1 MTLTPVSRKKASITT
16 TTNPRPKSIKRSAE
30 PTRSAKRKRALTTKT
45 NKPRA
50 FGKLLTTLKATAL
63 SQKGMRFLRT
73 LASLM
78 VMLGLGLFIYHW
90 LLNPSNLTIK
100 QVDIQG
106 QFHYIN
112 PEELDTQ
119 IKPYTETNLF
129 LLDGAG
135 LEQFLEQQPWI
146 RAASLRKIWPQRLE
160 ILLEEQVPV
169 AFWGK
174 NQLLNQYGEIF
185 TGSLPEKQG
194 IFPYLYSPSEK
205 GRELGER
212 YVELTRLLSNLSLEI
227 SELTEDAAG
236 SWVIRF
242 KNGPEVVIGR
252 KDYEKRLSRL
262 KVGYVQALKD
272 KFSQI
277 RRIDLRYTNG
287 FAVEWKQI
295 PTSFLEPDISKK
307 IGS

>member
-1 MTLTPVSRKKASITT
+1 MTKAPLSRKKAPITT
-16 TTNPRPKSIKRSAE
+16 KTNLRPNTTLKRSAE
-30 PTRSAKRKRALTTKT
+30 HAKAAQRRRLAVPNKSSVWLSRLTKW
-45 NKPRA
+45 NIED
-50 FGKLLTTLKATAL
+50 LTPH
-63 SQKGMRFLRT
+63 SLRWLT
-73 LASLM
+73 IVASLM
-78 VMLGLGLFIYHW
+78 VLVGLLSSIYTW
-90 LLNPSNLTIK
+90 LTKTTNLPI
-100 QVDIQG
+100 QSVEIQG
-106 QFHYIN
+106 QFHYLN
-112 PEELDTQ
+112 PEELKTQ
-119 IKPYTETNLF
+119 MKPYTDTNLF
-129 LLDGAG
+129 LLDEVG
-135 LEQFLEQQPWI
+135 LEGFLEQQAWV
-146 RAASLRKIWPQRLE
+146 RAASLRKIWPNRLE
-160 ILLEEQVPV
+160 ILLEEQVPI

-174 NQLLNQYGEIF
+174 DKLLNQYGEIF
-185 TGSLPEKQG
+185 TSSLPEKQG

-227 SELTEDAAG
+227 AELTEDAAG

-242 KNGPEVVIGR
+242 KDGPEVIIGR

-262 KVGYVQALKD
+262 KVGYIQALKE

-295 PTSFLEPDISKK
+295 PTSFLESDISKK

>member
-1 MTLTPVSRKKASITT
+1 MTRAPISRKKAPIITK
-16 TTNPRPKSIKRSAE
+16 TNPRPTTLKRSAE
-30 PTRSAKRKRALTTKT
+30 HAKAAQRRRTTAVKKNSLWSHLPKWRVEDLSPAAL
-45 NKPRA
+45 R
-50 FGKLLTTLKATAL
+50 GLTVIAT
-63 SQKGMRFLRT
+63 
-73 LASLM
+73 LM
-78 VMLGLGLFIYHW
+78 VVIGLLSTIYAW
-90 LLNPSNLTIK
+90 LAKPTNLTIQ

-106 QFHYIN
+106 QFHYVN
-112 PEELDTQ
+112 PEELKTQ
-119 IKPYTETNLF
+119 IKPYTDTNLF
-129 LLDGAG
+129 LLDETG
-135 LEQFLEQQPWI
+135 LEKFLEEQAWI
-146 RAASLRKIWPQRLE
+146 RAASLRKIWPNRLE
-160 ILLEEQVPV
+160 ILLEEQVPI

-174 NQLLNQYGEIF
+174 DRLLNQYGEIF
-185 TGSLPEKQG
+185 VGNLPEKQG

-212 YVELTRLLSNLSLEI
+212 YVALTRLLSNLSLEI
-227 SELTEDAAG
+227 AELTEDAAG

-242 KNGPEVVIGR
+242 KEGPEVVIGR

-262 KVGYVQALKD
+262 KVGYIQALKE

-295 PTSFLEPDISKK
+295 PTSFLEQDISKK

>member
-1 MTLTPVSRKKASITT
+1 MTRTPISRKKASIIT
-16 TTNPRPKSIKRSAE
+16 TTNPRQKSLKRSAE
-30 PTRSAKRKRALTTKT
+30 HARAAQRRRVLAAKKVLPWQALVDWKKITELSPK
-45 NKPRA
+45 NIQR
-50 FGKLLTTLKATAL
+50 LTVV
-63 SQKGMRFLRT
+63 
-73 LASLM
+73 ASLLI
-78 VMLGLGLFIYHW
+78 VIGLVLSIYSW
-90 LLNPSNLTIK
+90 LLKPTNLTIK

-112 PEELDTQ
+112 PEQLGVQ
-119 IKPYTETNLF
+119 IKPYTDTNLF
-129 LLDGAG
+129 LLDEVG
-135 LEQFLEQQPWI
+135 LEQFLEQQSWI
-146 RAASLRKIWPQRLE
+146 RAASLRKIWPNRLE

-174 NQLLNQYGEIF
+174 DQLLNQYGEIF
-185 TGSLPEKQG
+185 TGNLLEKQG
-194 IFPYLYSPSEK
+194 IFPYLYSPSEN
-205 GRELGER
+205 GRELAER

-236 SWVIRF
+236 SWAIRF
-242 KNGPEVVIGR
+242 KDGPEVIIGR

-277 RRIDLRYTNG
+277 RSIDLRYTNG

-295 PTSFLEPDISKK
+295 PTSFLGSDISKR